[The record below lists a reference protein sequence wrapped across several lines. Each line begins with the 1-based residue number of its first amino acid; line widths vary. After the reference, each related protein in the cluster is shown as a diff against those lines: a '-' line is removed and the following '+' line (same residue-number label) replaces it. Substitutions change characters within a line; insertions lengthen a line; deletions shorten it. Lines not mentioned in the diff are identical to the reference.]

1 MQIEELSSI
10 NFNEP
15 WLGEA
20 IAKASIF
27 GSGSFA
33 LVLDG
38 PEGYVVKITKS
49 EVDYN
54 AIIFFSGKSRHFPKV
69 TQYAV
74 IQNKEHGVSFHA
86 VMLEK
91 LPKIAPLAAA
101 PVADYINRVSLYKHN
116 PLGLKLAAYEMRSGV
131 LKDCNYPQSLSDAL
145 DLLGDYGSERM
156 LKVELNQRLNW
167 GERSDGTLVMF
178 DLVHATSEM

>member
-1 MQIEELSSI
+1 MRIEDLNLTQSM
-10 NFNEP
+10 EP
-15 WLGEA
+15 WVADA
-20 IAKASIF
+20 IANPSF
-27 GSGSFA
+27 VGSGSFA
-33 LVLDG
+33 LVLDSA
-38 PEGYVVKITKS
+38 EGCVVKLTKS

-54 AIIFFSGKSRHFPKV
+54 ALIYFTGRNIHFPKV
-69 TQYAV
+69 IKYAANQAEV
-74 IQNKEHGVSFHA
+74 HGDYLHA
-86 VMLEK
+86 LLLEK
-91 LPKIAPLAAA
+91 LPNIAPLAAA

-116 PLGLKLAAYEMRSGV
+116 PLGLKLAAYEMRSGL

-178 DLVHATSEM
+178 DLVHTTSEM